1 MRLLFYTKLGLVL
14 SVLSILAG
22 AFVRATGSGDG
33 CGATWPTCKGKII
46 PTLADTSE
54 IIEFSH
60 RSVSG
65 VLLIV
70 TLYIF
75 INSRKLEKNSI
86 ARTAVNYLTFF
97 VLFEALIGAVI
108 VVFEWVGLNSSLPRI
123 IAVPIHLVNTF
134 GLLASYVIL
143 YKILENKLDSIKN
156 LWDRN
161 FIIISIFFLLTGATG
176 SITALADVLYP
187 SASFYEG
194 FMDDFDKTS
203 ELLTRLRIFHPIVS
217 TILSIGL
224 YIESKQLQ
232 ERFNINTNF
241 LKFLIFAAIFL
252 GVTNVLSNIVLFLSI
267 FHLAM
272 ADLLWITYIYV
283 SCLLYT
289 SPSPRD
295 RQKSRMPSSA

>member
-33 CGATWPTCKGKII
+33 CGATWPTCKGRII
-46 PTLADTSE
+46 PSLSDTSE

-60 RSVSG
+60 RGISG
-65 VLLIV
+65 ILLIV

-75 INSRKLEKNSI
+75 VNSRKLEKGSI
-86 ARTAVNYLTFF
+86 ARRAANYLTFF

-108 VVFEWVGLNSSLPRI
+108 VIFEWVGLNSSFPRI
-123 IAVPIHLVNTF
+123 VAVPIHLVNTF

-143 YKILENKLDSIKN
+143 FKILENKLGSIKN

-161 FIIISIFFLLTGATG
+161 FIIISILFLLTGATG

-187 SASFYEG
+187 SASFIEG
-194 FMDDFDKTS
+194 FLDDFDRTS
-203 ELLTRLRIFHPIVS
+203 EVLTRLRIFHPVVS
-217 TILSIGL
+217 TILSIAL

-232 ERFNINTNF
+232 KRFDINTNF
-241 LKFLIFAAIFL
+241 LKFLIFAAVFL
-252 GVTNVLSNIVLFLSI
+252 GVANVLSNIVLFLSI
-267 FHLAM
+267 FHLAL

-283 SCLLYT
+283 SLDKAKNNL
-289 SPSPRD
+289 SIN
-295 RQKSRMPSSA
+295 

>member
-33 CGATWPTCKGKII
+33 CGATWPTCKGRII
-46 PTLADTSE
+46 PSLSDTSE

-60 RSVSG
+60 RGISG
-65 VLLIV
+65 ILLIV

-75 INSRKLEKNSI
+75 VNSRKLEKGSI
-86 ARTAVNYLTFF
+86 ARRASNYLTFF

-108 VVFEWVGLNSSLPRI
+108 VIFEWVGLNSSWPRI
-123 IAVPIHLVNTF
+123 VAVPIHLVNTF

-143 YKILENKLDSIKN
+143 FKILENKLDSIKN

-161 FIIISIFFLLTGATG
+161 FIIISILFLLTGATG

-187 SASFYEG
+187 SASFIEG
-194 FMDDFDKTS
+194 FLDDFDRTS
-203 ELLTRLRIFHPIVS
+203 EVLTRLRIFHPVVS
-217 TILSIGL
+217 TILSIAL

-232 ERFNINTNF
+232 KRFDINTNF
-241 LKFLIFAAIFL
+241 LKFLIFAAVFL
-252 GVTNVLSNIVLFLSI
+252 GVANVLSNIVLFLSI
-267 FHLAM
+267 FHLAL

-283 SCLLYT
+283 SLDKAKNNL
-289 SPSPRD
+289 SIN
-295 RQKSRMPSSA
+295 